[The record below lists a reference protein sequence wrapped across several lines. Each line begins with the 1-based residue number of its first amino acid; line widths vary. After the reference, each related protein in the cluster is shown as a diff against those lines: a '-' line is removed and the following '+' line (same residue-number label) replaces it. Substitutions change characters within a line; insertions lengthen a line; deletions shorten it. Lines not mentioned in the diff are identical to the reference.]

1 MSAET
6 SSLFSV
12 LKFIRDSGMSEH
24 EKIVCYTL
32 IQYLS
37 FDGSAG
43 DDVWPSIQTIAEGCS
58 LSRRTVQYALDSLC
72 EKGLLTKIST
82 IGMPMRI
89 RLEMSRWNNEPVQD
103 VHTGGVQEVHTGCA
117 GDAQGVCTTCT
128 GVCTTCTGVCTTC
141 TGGVQE
147 VHTEHAERTN
157 QQQIQQ
163 QCADPPPKK
172 PRQKTVPVPEDIP
185 EDWRKEIE
193 EMRPD
198 LDVDLFYR
206 TFKLKNQR
214 VRKALS
220 TWRTTV
226 LNWAGTEWR
235 CTKTQ
240 PRQSRS
246 AAFNPTKDYYDE
258 DPF

>member
-1 MSAET
+1 MSFEAMSYVTQHVRAGGFAQAVLLFLASCHNGET
-6 SSLFSV
+6 GQCNPSRET
-12 LKFIRDSGMSEH
+12 IREFFDSEDSPCNIKRIERALARLRELGVIESKVVKSESG
-24 EKIVCYTL
+24 VSNWYT
-32 IQYLS
+32 
-37 FDGSAG
+37 FPKMTDTPKTG
-43 DDVWPSIQTIAEGCS
+43 VTP
-58 LSRRTVQYALDSLC
+58 
-72 EKGLLTKIST
+72 
-82 IGMPMRI
+82 
-89 RLEMSRWNNEPVQD
+89 EMGGTPQNMTTPK
-103 VHTGGVQEVHTGCA
+103 TGGSPHFVG
-117 GDAQGVCTTCT
+117 GLPPKRGQGVTPKT
-128 GVCTTCTGVCTTC
+128 GAQTGSRNRNE
-141 TGGVQE
+141 QE
-147 VHTEHAERTN
+147 TVPTAVAE
-157 QQQIQQ
+157 
-163 QCADPPPKK
+163 PPSDEKPPEKK